1 MRRIYENV
9 LDLCSFCSFDVP
21 HRIAPID
28 FFSPFSEQRFV
39 VFLVSSISSKILIAP
54 IFVLKKKET
63 FFLSFFG
70 VNHNFSQLLHFQYK
84 MFCLIMFE
92 QTMSWKK
99 KEKKKAGYSKT
110 AVACVWAIGKVSD
123 ARDAHP
129 RKKSGM
135 SNWSADGPIE
145 IPTNHSI
152 SIIYNYM

>member
-1 MRRIYENV
+1 
-9 LDLCSFCSFDVP
+9 
-21 HRIAPID
+21 
-28 FFSPFSEQRFV
+28 
-39 VFLVSSISSKILIAP
+39 
-54 IFVLKKKET
+54 
-63 FFLSFFG
+63 
-70 VNHNFSQLLHFQYK
+70 

-129 RKKSGM
+129 RKKKRNEQLISGRANRNTDQ
-135 SNWSADGPIE
+135 SLF
-145 IPTNHSI
+145 